1 MAAEPLHVS
10 RDPAE
15 VASRWLLAVSLAAV
29 AACAACGPRDQKM
42 SYECRCDYVT
52 DTDVPGVQ
60 DVRVCAGANEEPKS
74 VASECAQGLG
84 VGQVNGCMCP
94 ASKDPC
100 DGPACE
106 QAAAK
111 ESR

>member
-1 MAAEPLHVS
+1 MRGASAS
-10 RDPAE
+10 R
-15 VASRWLLAVSLAAV
+15 RWLLACSIGVV
-29 AACAACGPRDQKM
+29 AACGPPDQKLG
-42 SYECRCDYVT
+42 YECRCDYVT

-60 DVRVCAGANEEPKS
+60 DVRVCAGEKEDPKN
-74 VASECAQGLG
+74 VAGECAQGLG
-84 VGQVNGCMCP
+84 VGQVTTCTCP
-94 ASKDPC
+94 PSKDPC